1 MRRMTSSILV
11 ALVLSLIVFV
21 PVQSSAHTASAF
33 TVLVEDD
40 GFSQSSPEIFHN
52 DSIIWYNTDNRSDIT
67 HRLVYDHD
75 DDGLYNGT
83 FDWDSGELHAY
94 CETDEN
100 NTKLDA
106 NCTTMFFVVFD
117 VNWTEG
123 DYGYQDLRSDGSVVN
138 ATIRLFKDMDSH
150 NASTPPSIGSS
161 FGVTQNDDDQPVDD
175 AKANEE
181 LTPEDV
187 LFYIA
192 VGTGGAAVLL
202 LVLLIARR
210 SPIEK
215 SLEEE

>member
-1 MRRMTSSILV
+1 
-11 ALVLSLIVFV
+11 
-21 PVQSSAHTASAF
+21 
-33 TVLVEDD
+33 
-40 GFSQSSPEIFHN
+40 
-52 DSIIWYNTDNRSDIT
+52 
-67 HRLVYDHD
+67 
-75 DDGLYNGT
+75 
-83 FDWDSGELHAY
+83 
-94 CETDEN
+94 
-100 NTKLDA
+100 
-106 NCTTMFFVVFD
+106 MFFVVFD